1 MIQAPREIA
10 PETRER
16 YLREGWWGTRTFS
29 DVLRQRAA
37 QDADRPALS
46 DARTSLTYGQL
57 WEQVLR
63 FAEFLRRQG
72 IGKGDVVTLQ
82 VPNRVEFP
90 IVFFSLEL
98 IGAVANKI
106 SSDLRATELDYILRF
121 SKSAAYVCAAEFKG
135 FNYVDM
141 VQGIRK
147 GLPDLRVVI
156 SLDTV
161 DAPGV
166 VSFAQ
171 ALEGTPALAEADRV
185 RMDPDEV
192 MRMCFTSGTT
202 GNPKGVLH
210 SFNTSLCAAEFLNS
224 EMKVGSDDVL
234 LMFVPVGLN
243 WGYITLL
250 QTLLAGAR
258 GVLMER
264 FSEAGVLK
272 AIEREK
278 VTYLPSAPA
287 GLVVLLNSRE
297 LRRHDVSSLRVAIT
311 GGASASVEMIK
322 TFQAALPGVKL
333 IEVYGMLETGFH
345 TTTRLDDDPF
355 QVIGTVGRCLPQMEL
370 DIFDEDGHP
379 VAKGASAEIV
389 CRGPSVHLGYLDNDT
404 ANRESFTHDGWFRT
418 GDLGEIVDPAGNLRI
433 SGRKKEIINRGGKK
447 YFPREIEELLYEH
460 PAFLQ
465 VAIVGMPDPRVGER
479 NCLCVIFKPGQSL
492 TLEQIVAFLKG
503 RVADYKLPEQLEVV
517 RELPMTPSGKI
528 RRAELV
534 KQLAQA
540 NIN

>member
-16 YLREGWWGTRTFS
+16 YLREGWWGTRTFA
-29 DVLRQRAA
+29 DVLQQRAA
-37 QDADRPALS
+37 EDADRPALS

-147 GLPDLRVVI
+147 GLPELRVVI

-171 ALEGTPALAEADRV
+171 ALEGTPVLADADRV

-210 SFNTSLCAAEFLNS
+210 SANTSICAAEFLNTQ
-224 EMKVGSDDVL
+224 MRFTRDDVV
-234 LMFVPVGLN
+234 LMFLPVGLN
-243 WGYITLL
+243 WGYMTLL
-250 QTLLAGAR
+250 QTILAGAR
-258 GVLMER
+258 GLLVDR
-264 FSEAGVLK
+264 FSVAETLK
-272 AIEREK
+272 TVQREK
-278 VTYLPSAPA
+278 VTYLPAAPA
-287 GLVVLLNSRE
+287 AIVALLNSE
-297 LRRHDVSSLRVAIT
+297 DLSKHDLSSLRIVMS

-333 IEVYGMLETGFH
+333 LEGYGMLETGFH
-345 TTTRLDDDPF
+345 TVTRLDDDPF
-355 QVIGTVGRCLPQMEL
+355 QVIGTVGRCMPEMEL
-370 DIFDEDGHP
+370 AILDEEGRP
-379 VAKGASAEIV
+379 VPEGASGEIA
-389 CRGPSVHLGYLDNDT
+389 CRGPSVHLGYLDNDA
-404 ANRESFTHDGWFRT
+404 ANREGFTADGWFRS
-418 GDLGEIVDPAGNLRI
+418 GDLGEIVDKAGNLRI
-433 SGRKKEIINRGGKK
+433 SGRKKEIVNRAGKK

-465 VAIVGMPDPRVGER
+465 VAIVGMPDARLGER
-479 NCLCVIFKPGQSL
+479 NCLCAIFKPGQSL
-492 TLEQIVAFLKG
+492 SLEQIVASLKG
-503 RVADYKLPEQLEVV
+503 RVADYKLPEQLEIVT
-517 RELPMTPSGKI
+517 ELPMTPSGKI
-528 RRAELV
+528 RRAELI
-534 KQLAQA
+534 KQMVAA
-540 NIN
+540 GH